1 MTSSPRGAYGP
12 ELLGTRLR
20 SLLDRLDGAVAE
32 VYADLGLTRFRT
44 RFTAYLRV
52 LDDGPRS
59 IKELAAAV
67 GVTHSAASQTV
78 AQLVRE
84 DLVALEPGRDA
95 RERIA
100 RLTPAAERLLPVL
113 HAEWAA
119 TASAARELE
128 GELSASL
135 SALVGEMISA
145 LDRRPMRERIADAD
159 PELISRWAPTARDA
173 SGRTP

>member
-1 MTSSPRGAYGP
+1 MTSSRTPGYGP

-20 SLLDRLDGAVAE
+20 SLLERLDTAVAG
-32 VYADLGLTRFRT
+32 VYDDLGLTWFRI

-52 LDDGPRS
+52 LADGPRS
-59 IKELAAAV
+59 IKDLAAAV

-78 AQLVRE
+78 ALMVRDELVS
-84 DLVALEPGRDA
+84 LEPGRDA

-128 GELSASL
+128 AELSGSL
-135 SALVGEMISA
+135 SALVDEMIAA

-159 PELISRWAPTARDA
+159 PELVSRWAPTARDA
-173 SGRTP
+173 SGRTR

>member
-1 MTSSPRGAYGP
+1 MTFSGP
-12 ELLGTRLR
+12 DLLGTRLR
-20 SLLDRLDGAVAE
+20 ALLDRLDGAVAE
-32 VYADLGLTRFRT
+32 VYADLGLAGFRI

-52 LDDGPRS
+52 LADGPRP
-59 IKELAAAV
+59 IKELAAVV

-113 HAEWAA
+113 NAEWAA
-119 TASAARELE
+119 TAAAARELE
-128 GELSASL
+128 SELSMPL
-135 SALVGEMISA
+135 SALVAEMAAA
-145 LDRRPMRERIADAD
+145 LDRKPMRERIADAD
-159 PELISRWAPTARDA
+159 PDLLSRWAPTARDA
-173 SGRTP
+173 SARTP